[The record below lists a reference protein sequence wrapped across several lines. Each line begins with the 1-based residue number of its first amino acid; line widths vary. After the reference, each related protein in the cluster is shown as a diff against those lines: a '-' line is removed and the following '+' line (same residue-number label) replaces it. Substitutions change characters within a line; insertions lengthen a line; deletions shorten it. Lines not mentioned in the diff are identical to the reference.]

1 MLNIKI
7 IVGVKLRDVVIMP
20 PPPPNA
26 PNRADCKFPLA
37 NPQCPS
43 S

>member
-7 IVGVKLRDVVIMP
+7 IVGVKLRDVVIM
-20 PPPPNA
+20 PPPNA